1 MRTRYLNRLL
11 IVATLLVS
19 TAPLYAQRQR
29 LNVTKLKEEAQKVIT
44 SISSDTAQM
53 RAYCEATDL
62 GEQIAEAAREQDE
75 KKVDTL
81 MQRMDELEKTLGPA
95 YPALFNDL
103 YDADPNSKD
112 VQDILQMFAMLD
124 QACPPD

>member
-75 KKVDTL
+75 KKVDTFRTFCRCSPCSTRPVRRISSGYD
-81 MQRMDELEKTLGPA
+81 QG
-95 YPALFNDL
+95 NDMG
-103 YDADPNSKD
+103 A
-112 VQDILQMFAMLD
+112 
-124 QACPPD
+124 